1 LYVHLLERSNSS
13 DLPALGYHRS
23 EESFKYLL
31 SRADIGLEN
40 PRSRQALVKAI
51 RESAQWQEDRYKRM
65 ATDKLGN
72 VKLPITALEISSY

>member
-1 LYVHLLERSNSS
+1 VYLLERSNSS
-13 DLPALGYHRS
+13 DLTALGYHRS

-40 PRSRQALVKAI
+40 PRARQALIKAI

-65 ATDKLGN
+65 AADKLGN
-72 VKLPITALEISSY
+72 VKLQ